1 MENMIKISLEEFE
14 GEHFD
19 WNFDTHY
26 VCEDEDF

>member
-1 MENMIKISLEEFE
+1 MEDMIKITLEEFE

-26 VCEDEDF
+26 VYEDEDF